1 MKLGDFA
8 DLTTAQSYIEVV
20 DTKQVGSGQARG
32 YFVNTNK
39 LWLRLRNIQT
49 DLSNPFY
56 SIADTII
63 ATALDAGSYFGM
75 DVNKP
80 DGIANRM
87 ALALL
92 VSQGIL
98 TQTESD
104 GFIAKTL
111 STTKP
116 FENSTLVQFNQ
127 SKGIYTE
134 KEVVAFTQGK
144 DIKITLIEAIPENC
158 IANTWDSEVGFEPE
172 NFGKVVHLKTGIN
185 TYKLKTNTKKADGS
199 LFVRIP
205 LESFNFTVELI

>member
-8 DLTTAQSYIEVV
+8 DLTTAQSYIKTV

-80 DGIANRM
+80 DGIANRE

-98 TQTESD
+98 TQTESS

-134 KEVVAFTQGK
+134 KEVVDFTQGN
-144 DIKITLIEAIPENC
+144 DIKITLIDNLTEICMAT
-158 IANTWDSEVGFEPE
+158 TWDSHADFEPE
-172 NFGKVVHLKTGIN
+172 NFGKITHLKSDVS
-185 TYKLKTNTKKADGS
+185 TYKIKTNNKKADGS

-205 LESFNFTVELI
+205 LESFNYTVELI